1 MADERKLE
9 QLEVEMDATYN
20 VWMRWRNTVDE
31 AVLRNMNAN
40 RVNALTNR
48 MNKSWS
54 NYSAALLAWHN
65 EATS

>member
-1 MADERKLE
+1 MADERRLE

-20 VWMRWRNTVDE
+20 VWIRWRNTVDE

-40 RVNALTNR
+40 RVNVLTNR
-48 MNKSWS
+48 MNQAWS
-54 NYSAALLAWHN
+54 NYSTALLAWYN

>member
-20 VWMRWRNTVDE
+20 VWIRWRNTVDE

-40 RVNALTNR
+40 RVNVLTSR
-48 MNKSWS
+48 MNGAWA
-54 NYSAALLAWHN
+54 NYAAALIAWHN